1 MKFAEARKKLKELAK
16 GDYHSLR
23 YAETISHTGETIVLC
38 EVYINGHSSRS
49 DGTWESAIAAME
61 RKIYDNPE
69 PEYEGQPDG

>member
-1 MKFAEARKKLKELAK
+1 MKFSEAKQKLKDLAK

-23 YAETISHTGETIVLC
+23 YTETISHTGETIVLC

-61 RKIYDNPE
+61 RQINDQQD
-69 PEYEGQPDG
+69 PEYEGQPV